1 MMDSELYYSLCL
13 AIPNLRGTN
22 SFYRIAD
29 YNPDYREFSQAKYE
43 YSSETPLQISS
54 SKEEGNAYKVEIRK
68 WFPID
73 EKKQMSFYE
82 ELRYGYIYEV
92 VFPEELIHQP
102 LSDDQLREVL
112 YVFMAI

>member
-1 MMDSELYYSLCL
+1 MDSELYYSLCL

-73 EKKQMSFYE
+73 EKNRCHSMKNYAMDISMRWCFQKN
-82 ELRYGYIYEV
+82 
-92 VFPEELIHQP
+92 
-102 LSDDQLREVL
+102 
-112 YVFMAI
+112 